1 MQNGVQVRCVSK
13 RRLGILGGIGLLLS
27 LAFPA
32 LASPG
37 PHVGVDREP
46 STAICGATIRDLHSA
61 NPGKA
66 DRAYL
71 RLYSA
76 GKLCIPDLLNLA
88 TDKSLYAGAAT
99 QDPESC
105 EVVMAGTLTVDRV
118 ALYLV
123 EGILMGSPTPHFAL
137 RLTAGDSEGQDQR
150 FEQAFATYQD
160 WWDSHTEMTLAELRA
175 TPHPLHGTHL
185 SWLGD
190 TTART
195 PQRVSSNLTAIA
207 PWIEVPGSG
216 TPATNPAVCVAQQNP
231 YSWILKPGGPGNT
244 TPYNCFAWGLNCQND
259 RWIEPNPDVPGNGW
273 KDILRDNG
281 YDPDKAADCAKP
293 ACPDGGKALKMVFE
307 VCPGNEDPTDDNWV
321 HAMKQEADGDWTS
334 KNGQGPLYTDIKD
347 CMKFINKFYPPAPG
361 KSNKV
366 LCFCPTTVVV
376 N

>member
-1 MQNGVQVRCVSK
+1 MQNGVQVRCVF
-13 RRLGILGGIGLLLS
+13 RNCFAFLGALGLFLS
-27 LAFPA
+27 LSSPA
-32 LASPG
+32 LAIPT
-37 PHVGVDREP
+37 VDRDP
-46 STAICGATIRDLHSA
+46 SKALCDVAIRNLHSSDTE
-61 NPGKA
+61 KA
-66 DRAYL
+66 DSAYL
-71 RLYSA
+71 RLFSA
-76 GKLCIPDLLNLA
+76 GKLCIPELLNLA

-123 EGILMGSPTPHFAL
+123 EGILKGSPTPHFAL
-137 RLTAGDSEGQDQR
+137 RLSSGNSDGQDLH
-150 FEQAFATYQD
+150 FEQAFAMYQN
-160 WWDSHTEMTLAELRA
+160 WWDSHTDMTLAELRA

-195 PQRVSSNLTAIA
+195 PDRNFGGRLLVKA

-216 TPATNPAVCVAQQNP
+216 TPATTPAVCVAQQNP
-231 YSWILKPGGPGNT
+231 YSWILKPGGPANT
-244 TPYNCFAWGLNCQND
+244 TPYNCFAWGLNCQTD
-259 RWIEPNPDVPGNGW
+259 RWIQPNPDVPGNGW
-273 KDILRDNG
+273 KDILKENG
-281 YDPDKAADCAKP
+281 YDAKKTADCAKP
-293 ACPDGGKALKMVFE
+293 ACPNGGKALKMVFE
-307 VCPGNEDPTDDNWV
+307 VCPGNEEPSDDNWV
-321 HAMKQEADGDWTS
+321 HAMKQEPDGDWTS

-366 LCFCPTTVVV
+366 LCFCPTAVVA